1 MMIKKMAVSALALT
15 VGASGA
21 SLAADV
27 TSTSFSGG
35 VALLSPEPTGFRH
48 SAQLGVDGVGTGAV
62 TVSVADAEHRFVGF
76 AVGGTAD
83 AEVAGAPDDATAGAG
98 VLATFDFDRSV
109 ATNGSLAGSGNV
121 FATGTS
127 TGASGFSGA
136 AFGTSEFSGVQD
148 GDAFTASA
156 DSEAEAGL
164 AGSIRTL
171 NTLNLRGGDSF
182 AGTQGTE
189 VGGQDTA
196 ISFARLEV
204 FSGDPV
210 AIAPLELATV
220 DAAGT
225 AFFGAA
231 ADGTTPAVNPVN
243 GVGFTVVSALED
255 DIALAISSTGG
266 GLQTLEVDTGGF
278 FTGGAAAFGE
288 NQFGF
293 ASAAEED

>member
-83 AEVAGAPDDATAGAG
+83 AQVEGAPDDATAGAG

-136 AFGTSEFSGVQD
+136 AFGTSEFSGVQN

-189 VGGQDTA
+189 VGGRDTA

-220 DAAGT
+220 AAAGT
-225 AFFGAA
+225 AFFGA
-231 ADGTTPAVNPVN
+231 GEVNPVS

-255 DIALAISSTGG
+255 DIALAISSAGG

-293 ASAAEED
+293 ASAAELN

>member
-83 AEVAGAPDDATAGAG
+83 AQVEGAPDDATAGAG

-136 AFGTSEFSGVQD
+136 AFGTSEFSGVQN

-220 DAAGT
+220 AAAGT
-225 AFFGAA
+225 AFFGA
-231 ADGTTPAVNPVN
+231 GEVNPVN

-255 DIALAISSTGG
+255 DIALAISSAGG

-293 ASAAEED
+293 ASAAELN